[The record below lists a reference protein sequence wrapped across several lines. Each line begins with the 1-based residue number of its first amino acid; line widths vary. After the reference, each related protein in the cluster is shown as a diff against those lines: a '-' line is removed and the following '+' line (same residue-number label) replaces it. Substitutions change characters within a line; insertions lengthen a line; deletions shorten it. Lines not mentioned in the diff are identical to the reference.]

1 MSSPDGLGASA
12 VTYNARYT
20 LIILLLKQSI
30 IVANAFHFLS
40 RKRGQCTK

>member
-20 LIILLLKQSI
+20 LIILLARQSNF
-30 IVANAFHFLS
+30 VGNVFGFLF